1 MRKYSVVIFDLDGT
15 LLNTLEDLRISIN
28 YALKE
33 NEIDRNYSLDEI
45 KYFTGNGVDMLIS
58 RAIENSNNI
67 ELHQKVK
74 VSFRTHYMNSQ
85 YKNTIPYPGIIEV
98 LKNLKRDNL
107 FLGVLSNKPN
117 SETIEIINK
126 MFGDDLFDFVQGGIV
141 GEPLKPNPKVI
152 NRLIEKNKFKKT
164 DVLYIGDTDVDLEF
178 SNNAGIDCAIVTW
191 GFRKPEEVGKPKYFI
206 DTAAQILDII
216 TKI

>member
-1 MRKYSVVIFDLDGT
+1 
-15 LLNTLEDLRISIN
+15 
-28 YALKE
+28 
-33 NEIDRNYSLDEI
+33 
-45 KYFTGNGVDMLIS
+45 
-58 RAIENSNNI
+58 
-67 ELHQKVK
+67 
-74 VSFRTHYMNSQ
+74 MNSQ